1 LPPNPQTTQP
11 ARESRRE
18 MFEILLSQIASGLVL
33 GGLYVLIAIGLSIIF
48 GLLGIVNFAH
58 GAFFTLGAYFA
69 LTLFEY
75 FGWPAVI
82 LAPVIVGAI
91 GMLAE
96 QVLIKRLY
104 DKEPL
109 ISLIVTFALALLIE
123 ASVRLIYGGLGR
135 PFSPPPFLSGF
146 YIWGPILI
154 TKYRVFVLATT
165 AAVLIGLWLFLEYT
179 PFGRILRAG
188 SRDPEMVGL
197 LGINLPR
204 VLMWVFG
211 LGCAISGIAGLLA
224 APLWTVT
231 PAMATNAIMPA
242 FVIVAIGGLG
252 SFAGAVIAGLMVGVV
267 IALTIQFWPE
277 ASGAVMYLFM
287 ALMLLLRPRGLLG
300 ERWERFE

>member
-1 LPPNPQTTQP
+1 MLD
-11 ARESRRE
+11 
-18 MFEILLSQIASGLVL
+18 IVLSQIASGLVL

-58 GAFFTLGAYFA
+58 GTFFTLGAYFA
-69 LTLFEY
+69 LTLFQY

-82 LAPVIVGAI
+82 LSPFIVGGV

-96 QVLIKRLY
+96 LVLIRRLY

-109 ISLIVTFALALLIE
+109 VSLIITFALALLIE
-123 ASVRLIYGGLGR
+123 ASVRLVYGGIGQ
-135 PFSPPPFLSGF
+135 PFSPPPFLAGF

-154 TKYRVFVLATT
+154 TKYRFAVLLTT
-165 AAVLIGLWLFLEYT
+165 AAVLIGLWLFLEHT

-204 VLMWVFG
+204 VLTWVFG
-211 LGCAISGIAGLLA
+211 LGCAISGVAGVLA
-224 APLWTVT
+224 APLWTIT

-242 FVIVAIGGLG
+242 FVVVAIGGLG
-252 SFAGAVIAGLMVGVV
+252 SFAGAVIAGLLVGVV
-267 IALTIQFWPE
+267 IALTIQFEPE

>member
-1 LPPNPQTTQP
+1 MLD
-11 ARESRRE
+11 
-18 MFEILLSQIASGLVL
+18 IVLSQIVSGLVV

-69 LTLFEY
+69 LTLYQF

-82 LAPVIVGAI
+82 LAPIFVGVI
-91 GMLAE
+91 GMVVERL
-96 QVLIKRLY
+96 LIQRLY

-109 ISLIVTFALALLIE
+109 ISLIVTFALALFIE
-123 ASVRLIYGGLGR
+123 ASVRLIYGGIGQ

-146 YIWGPILI
+146 LIWGPVLV
-154 TKYRVFVLATT
+154 TQYRMAMLATT
-165 AAVLIGLWLFLEYT
+165 AALLLMLWLFLEKT

-204 VLMWVFG
+204 VLTWVFG
-211 LGCAISGIAGLLA
+211 LGCCIAGIAGVLA
-224 APLWTVT
+224 APLWTIT
-231 PAMATNAIMPA
+231 PSMATNAIMPA
-242 FVIVAIGGLG
+242 FVVVAIGGLG
-252 SFAGAVIAGLMVGVV
+252 SFAGAVIAGLMVGVL
-267 IALTIQFWPE
+267 IALTIQFYPS
-277 ASGAVMYLFM
+277 ASGAVMYVFM
-287 ALMLLLRPRGLLG
+287 ALMLLIRPRGLLG

>member
-1 LPPNPQTTQP
+1 ML
-11 ARESRRE
+11 
-18 MFEILLSQIASGLVL
+18 EILLSQIVSGLVL

-58 GAFFTLGAYFA
+58 GTFFTLGAYLA
-69 LTLFEY
+69 LTLYQY

-82 LAPVIVGAI
+82 FAPVIVGAI
-91 GMLAE
+91 GMVAE
-96 QVLIKRLY
+96 RLLIRRLY

-123 ASVRLIYGGLGR
+123 ASVRLIYGGIGQ
-135 PFSPPPFLSGF
+135 PFSPPPFL
-146 YIWGPILI
+146 I
-154 TKYRVFVLATT
+154 TKYRFTVLLTT
-165 AAVLIGLWLFLEYT
+165 AALLLLLWLFLEKT

-204 VLMWVFG
+204 VLTWVFG
-211 LGCAISGIAGLLA
+211 IGCAISGIAGVLA
-224 APLWTVT
+224 APLWTIT

-242 FVIVAIGGLG
+242 FVVVAIGGLG

-267 IALTIQFWPE
+267 IALTIQFYPE
-277 ASGAVMYLFM
+277 ASGAVMYIFM

>member
-1 LPPNPQTTQP
+1 MLD
-11 ARESRRE
+11 
-18 MFEILLSQIASGLVL
+18 IVLSQVASGLVL

-69 LTLFEY
+69 LTLY
-75 FGWPAVI
+75 HQFGWPAVV
-82 LAPVIVGAI
+82 LAPIIVGAT
-91 GMLAE
+91 GMIVERL
-96 QVLIKRLY
+96 LIRRLY

-109 ISLIVTFALALLIE
+109 ISLIITFALALLIE
-123 ASVRLIYGGLGR
+123 ASVRLIWGGIGQ
-135 PFSPPPFLSGF
+135 PFSPPPFLAGF
-146 YIWGPILI
+146 YIWGPVLI
-154 TKYRVFVLATT
+154 TKYRVAVLATT
-165 AAVLIGLWLFLEYT
+165 AAVLIGLWLFLTYT

-204 VLMWVFG
+204 VLGWVFG

-231 PAMATNAIMPA
+231 PSMATNAIMPA
-242 FVIVAIGGLG
+242 FVVVAIGGLG
-252 SFAGAVIAGLMVGVV
+252 SFAGAVIAGLLVGVV
-267 IALTIQFWPE
+267 IALTIQFQPD

>member
-1 LPPNPQTTQP
+1 MWEVKGKML
-11 ARESRRE
+11 
-18 MFEILLSQIASGLVL
+18 EILLSQTVSGLVL

-69 LTLFEY
+69 LTLVEL
-75 FGWPAVI
+75 FGWPAVLLSPI
-82 LAPVIVGAI
+82 IVGGI
-91 GMLAE
+91 GMVAE
-96 QVLIKRLY
+96 RLLIRRLY

-123 ASVRLIYGGLGR
+123 ATVRLIYGGIGQ
-135 PFSPPPFLSGF
+135 PFSPPPFMAGF
-146 YIWGPILI
+146 LIWGPILI
-154 TKYRVFVLATT
+154 TKYRVGVLLTT
-165 AAVLIGLWLFLEYT
+165 ATVLLLLWLFLEKT

-197 LGINLPR
+197 LGINLPK
-204 VLMWVFG
+204 VLTWVFG
-211 LGCAISGIAGLLA
+211 LGCAISGIAGMLA

-242 FVIVAIGGLG
+242 FVVVAIGGLG
-252 SFAGAVIAGLMVGVV
+252 SFAGAVIAGLLVGVV
-267 IALTIQFWPE
+267 VALTIQFWPE

>member
-1 LPPNPQTTQP
+1 MLD
-11 ARESRRE
+11 
-18 MFEILLSQIASGLVL
+18 ILLSQTASGLVL

-58 GAFFTLGAYFA
+58 GAFFTLGAYLA
-69 LTLFEY
+69 LTLVQL

-82 LAPVIVGAI
+82 LSPVIVGGI

-96 QVLIKRLY
+96 RLLIRRLY

-123 ASVRLIYGGLGR
+123 ATVRLIYGGIGQ
-135 PFSPPPFLSGF
+135 PFSPPPFMAGIFL
-146 YIWGPILI
+146 WGPVLI
-154 TKYRVFVLATT
+154 TKYRAGVLVAT
-165 AAVLIGLWLFLEYT
+165 AVVLLLLWLFLEKT

-188 SRDPEMVGL
+188 SRDPEMVEL

-204 VLMWVFG
+204 VLTWVFG

-242 FVIVAIGGLG
+242 FVVVAIGGLG
-252 SFAGAVIAGLMVGVV
+252 SFAGAVIAGLLVGVV
-267 IALTIQFWPE
+267 VALTIQFWPE

-287 ALMLLLRPRGLLG
+287 ALMLLVRPRGLLG

>member
-1 LPPNPQTTQP
+1 MLD
-11 ARESRRE
+11 
-18 MFEILLSQIASGLVL
+18 ILVSQIVSGLVV

-58 GAFFTLGAYFA
+58 GSFFTLGAYFA
-69 LTLFEY
+69 LTLY
-75 FGWPAVI
+75 QIFGWPAVI
-82 LAPVIVGAI
+82 LAPVFVGAI
-91 GMLAE
+91 GMVAE
-96 QVLIKRLY
+96 RLLIRRLY

-123 ASVRLIYGGLGR
+123 ASVRLIYGGIGQ
-135 PFSPPPFLSGF
+135 PFNPPPFLSGF
-146 YIWGPILI
+146 LIWGPVLI
-154 TKYRVFVLATT
+154 TTYRLAVLATT
-165 AAVLIGLWLFLEYT
+165 AAVLLALWLFLEKT

-204 VLMWVFG
+204 VLTWVFG
-211 LGCAISGIAGLLA
+211 LGCMISGIAGVLA
-224 APLWTVT
+224 APLWTIT
-231 PAMATNAIMPA
+231 PSMATNAIMPA

-267 IALTIQFWPE
+267 IALTIQFYPS
-277 ASGAVMYLFM
+277 ASGAVMYVFM

>member
-1 LPPNPQTTQP
+1 MLD
-11 ARESRRE
+11 
-18 MFEILLSQIASGLVL
+18 ILLSQTASGLVL

-58 GAFFTLGAYFA
+58 GAFFTLGAYLA
-69 LTLFEY
+69 LTLVQL

-82 LAPVIVGAI
+82 LSPVIVGGI

-96 QVLIKRLY
+96 RLLIRRLY

-123 ASVRLIYGGLGR
+123 ATVRLIYGGIGQ
-135 PFSPPPFLSGF
+135 PFSPPPFMAGIFL
-146 YIWGPILI
+146 WGPVLI
-154 TKYRVFVLATT
+154 TKYRAGVLVAT
-165 AAVLIGLWLFLEYT
+165 AVVLLLLWLFLEKT

-188 SRDPEMVGL
+188 SRDPEMVEL

-204 VLMWVFG
+204 VLTWVFG

-242 FVIVAIGGLG
+242 FVVVAIGGLG
-252 SFAGAVIAGLMVGVV
+252 SFAGAVIAGLLVGVV
-267 IALTIQFWPE
+267 VALTIQFWPE

>member
-1 LPPNPQTTQP
+1 
-11 ARESRRE
+11 
-18 MFEILLSQIASGLVL
+18 MSQIVSGLVV
-33 GGLYVLIAIGLSIIF
+33 GSLYVLIAIGLSIIF

-58 GAFFTLGAYFA
+58 GSFFTLGAYFA
-69 LTLFEY
+69 LSLYQF

-82 LAPVIVGAI
+82 LAPIFVGII
-91 GMLAE
+91 GMAVE
-96 QVLIKRLY
+96 RTLIQRLY

-123 ASVRLIYGGLGR
+123 ASVRLVYGGIGQ

-146 YIWGPILI
+146 LIWGPILI
-154 TKYRVFVLATT
+154 TQYRMAMLAAT
-165 AAVLIGLWLFLEYT
+165 AVLLLLLWLFLEKT

-204 VLMWVFG
+204 VLTWVFG
-211 LGCAISGIAGLLA
+211 LGCAISGIAGVLA

-231 PAMATNAIMPA
+231 PSMATNAIMPA
-242 FVIVAIGGLG
+242 FVVVAIGGLG

-267 IALTIQFWPE
+267 IALTIQFYPS
-277 ASGAVMYLFM
+277 ASGAVMYVFM
-287 ALMLLLRPRGLLG
+287 AVMLILRPRGLLG

>member
-1 LPPNPQTTQP
+1 MLD
-11 ARESRRE
+11 
-18 MFEILLSQIASGLVL
+18 ILLSQTASGLVL

-58 GAFFTLGAYFA
+58 GAFFTLGAYLA
-69 LTLFEY
+69 LTLVQL

-82 LAPVIVGAI
+82 FAPVIVGGV

-96 QVLIKRLY
+96 KLLISRLY

-123 ASVRLIYGGLGR
+123 AAVRLIYGGIGQ
-135 PFSPPPFLSGF
+135 PFSPPPFMAGIFL
-146 YIWGPILI
+146 WGPVLI
-154 TKYRVFVLATT
+154 TKYRVGVLVTT
-165 AAVLIGLWLFLEYT
+165 AVVLLLLWLFLEKT

-204 VLMWVFG
+204 VLTWVFG

-242 FVIVAIGGLG
+242 FVVVAIGGLG
-252 SFAGAVIAGLMVGVV
+252 SFAGAVIAGLLVGVV
-267 IALTIQFWPE
+267 VALTIQFWPE

-287 ALMLLLRPRGLLG
+287 ALMLLIRPRGLLG

>member
-1 LPPNPQTTQP
+1 MLD
-11 ARESRRE
+11 
-18 MFEILLSQIASGLVL
+18 ILLSQTASGLVL

-48 GLLGIVNFAH
+48 GLLGIVNFGH
-58 GAFFTLGAYFA
+58 GAFFTLGAYLA
-69 LTLFEY
+69 LTLVQL
-75 FGWPAVI
+75 FGWPAVV
-82 LAPVIVGAI
+82 LSPVIVGGV

-96 QVLIKRLY
+96 RLLIRRLY

-109 ISLIVTFALALLIE
+109 ISLIVTFALALMIE
-123 ASVRLIYGGLGR
+123 ATVRLIYGGIGQ
-135 PFSPPPFLSGF
+135 PFSPPPFLAGVF
-146 YIWGPILI
+146 LWGPVLI
-154 TKYRVFVLATT
+154 TKYRVAVLATT
-165 AAVLIGLWLFLEYT
+165 AAVLLLLWLFLEKT
-179 PFGRILRAG
+179 RFGRILRAG

-204 VLMWVFG
+204 VLTWVFG
-211 LGCAISGIAGLLA
+211 LGCAISGIAGMLA

-242 FVIVAIGGLG
+242 FVVVAIGGLG
-252 SFAGAVIAGLMVGVV
+252 SFAGAVIAGLLVGVV
-267 IALTIQFWPE
+267 VALTIQFWPE

>member
-1 LPPNPQTTQP
+1 VLDV
-11 ARESRRE
+11 
-18 MFEILLSQIASGLVL
+18 ILSQVATGLVL

-58 GAFFTLGAYFA
+58 GNFFALGAYFA
-69 LTLFEY
+69 LTLYQY
-75 FGWPAVI
+75 FGWPAVL
-82 LAPVIVGAI
+82 LAPILVGLVGAVV
-91 GMLAE
+91 E
-96 QVLIKRLY
+96 RTLIRQLY

-123 ASVRLIYGGLGR
+123 ATVRLIYGGIGQ

-154 TKYRVFVLATT
+154 TKYRVAVLATT
-165 AAVLIGLWLFLEYT
+165 ACVLIGLWLFLEHT

-204 VLMWVFG
+204 VLTWVFG
-211 LGCAISGIAGLLA
+211 LGCAISGIAGVLA

-242 FVIVAIGGLG
+242 FVVVAIGGLG

-267 IALTIQFWPE
+267 IAITIQFEPDM
-277 ASGAVMYLFM
+277 SGAVMYVFM

>member
-1 LPPNPQTTQP
+1 MLD
-11 ARESRRE
+11 
-18 MFEILLSQIASGLVL
+18 IVLSQVASGLVL

-69 LTLFEY
+69 LTLFRQ

-82 LAPVIVGAI
+82 LSPIIVGAI
-91 GMLAE
+91 GIVVE
-96 QVLIKRLY
+96 RVLIRKLY

-109 ISLIVTFALALLIE
+109 VSLIITFALALMIE
-123 ASVRLIYGGLGR
+123 ATVRLVWGGIGQ
-135 PFSPPPFLSGF
+135 PFSPPPFLAGF
-146 YIWGPILI
+146 YIWGPVLI
-154 TKYRVFVLATT
+154 TKYRVAVLATT
-165 AAVLIGLWLFLEYT
+165 AAVLIGLWLFLTYT

-204 VLMWVFG
+204 VLGWVFG

-231 PAMATNAIMPA
+231 PSMATNAIMPA
-242 FVIVAIGGLG
+242 FVVVAIGGLG
-252 SFAGAVIAGLMVGVV
+252 SFPGAVIAGLLVGVV
-267 IALTIQFWPE
+267 IALTIQFQPE

>member
-1 LPPNPQTTQP
+1 ML
-11 ARESRRE
+11 
-18 MFEILLSQIASGLVL
+18 EILLFQIVSGLVV

-69 LTLFEY
+69 LTLYQY

-82 LAPVIVGAI
+82 LAPIFVGAI
-91 GMLAE
+91 GMVAE
-96 QVLIKRLY
+96 QLLIRRLY

-123 ASVRLIYGGLGR
+123 AAVRLIYGGIGQ

-146 YIWGPILI
+146 LIWGPILI
-154 TKYRVFVLATT
+154 TQYRIAMLAMT
-165 AAVLIGLWLFLEYT
+165 AALLLALWLFLEKT

-211 LGCAISGIAGLLA
+211 LGCAIAGIAGVLA
-224 APLWTVT
+224 APLWTIT
-231 PAMATNAIMPA
+231 PSMATNAIMPA
-242 FVIVAIGGLG
+242 FVVVAIGGLG
-252 SFAGAVIAGLMVGVV
+252 SFAGAIIAGLMVGVV
-267 IALTIQFWPE
+267 IALTIQFYPS
-277 ASGAVMYLFM
+277 AAGAVMYVFM

>member
-1 LPPNPQTTQP
+1 MLD
-11 ARESRRE
+11 
-18 MFEILLSQIASGLVL
+18 ILLSQTASGLVL

-69 LTLFEY
+69 LTLVQL

-82 LAPVIVGAI
+82 LSPVIVGGI

-96 QVLIKRLY
+96 RLLISRLY

-123 ASVRLIYGGLGR
+123 ATVRLIYGGIGQ
-135 PFSPPPFLSGF
+135 PFSPPPFMAGVFL
-146 YIWGPILI
+146 WGPILI
-154 TKYRVFVLATT
+154 TKYRVGVLVTT
-165 AAVLIGLWLFLEYT
+165 VAVLLALWLFLEKT

-204 VLMWVFG
+204 VLTWVFG

-242 FVIVAIGGLG
+242 FVVVAIGGLG
-252 SFAGAVIAGLMVGVV
+252 SFAGAVIAGLLVGVV
-267 IALTIQFWPE
+267 VALTIQFWPE